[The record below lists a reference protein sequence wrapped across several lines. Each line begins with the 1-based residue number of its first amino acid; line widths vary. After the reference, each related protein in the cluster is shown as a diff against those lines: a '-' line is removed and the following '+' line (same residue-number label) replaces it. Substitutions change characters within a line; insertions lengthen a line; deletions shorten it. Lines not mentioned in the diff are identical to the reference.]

1 MNLTRRFFLQ
11 SSGLL
16 AAYMGVSPFE
26 ATAHAGLMLPKQATA
41 KGKTLIII
49 FLRGG
54 ADGLN
59 LVVPFGDRN
68 YSILRPSLAIN
79 VPGKGGGNA
88 IDLDG
93 YFGLHPRL
101 APLKPFFDSRL
112 MVAAHAVGY
121 DKNTRSHF
129 EEQDVW
135 ETGVI
140 GNTVGSDGWLN
151 RHLATSQGHGRIR
164 AVAIGD
170 TLPRI
175 LRGKVPAYAL
185 RGVEDLSPPRAEGL
199 DAAKVAAAIEHAYCT
214 ASPSDRDVA
223 RGLLSDTAAST
234 LEAIRDLRTIADQPY
249 KPAKPYPETD
259 LGRRLMQVARLIRA
273 DVGLEVA
280 QVDYG
285 GWDTHQGQGRGEG
298 GQFGNLAGQLAD
310 AIAAFMAD
318 LHDRMDD
325 IVVATLTD
333 FGRTAAENGT
343 GGTDHGWANC
353 MFVAGGAV
361 KKASDARIAA
371 NSKNGPVI
379 TNWPG
384 LAPDQLHEKRDLL
397 HTTDFRDVLA
407 ELVGVHLG
415 NTNLAAVLPSHTF
428 QPVGLVG

>member
-11 SSGLL
+11 SSGVL
-16 AAYMGVSPFE
+16 AAYVGISPFE
-26 ATAHAGLMLPKQATA
+26 AAARAGLLAAPTATA
-41 KGKTLIII
+41 KGKTLVII

-59 LVVPFGDRN
+59 LVVPFSDPH
-68 YSILRPSLAIN
+68 YTKLRPTLAIAS
-79 VPGKGGGNA
+79 PGSGSESA

-93 YFGLHPRL
+93 RFGLHPRL
-101 APLKPFFDSRL
+101 APLKPFFDSQL
-112 MVAAHAVGY
+112 MIAAHAVGY

-140 GNTVGSDGWLN
+140 GNTVASDGWLN
-151 RHLATSQGHGRIR
+151 RHLATSSGHGRIR

-185 RGVEDLSPPRAEGL
+185 RGVEDLSPPTADGL
-199 DAAKVAAAIEHAYCT
+199 SSAKVAAALEHAYCT
-214 ASPSDRDVA
+214 PLASDRAAA
-223 RGLLSDTAAST
+223 RDLLAGTAAGT
-234 LEAIRDLRTIADQPY
+234 LDAIDDLRAIAGKPYQPR
-249 KPAKPYPETD
+249 KPYPDTD

-280 QVDYG
+280 EVDFG
-285 GWDTHQGQGRGEG
+285 GWDTHQSQGRGDG
-298 GQFGNLAGQLAD
+298 GQFGNLAGGLAD
-310 AIAAFMAD
+310 ALAAFLGDME
-318 LHDRMDD
+318 DRMDD
-325 IVVATLTD
+325 VVVATLTD

-361 KKASDARIAA
+361 KRAASSRS
-371 NSKNGPVI
+371 NTSPVL

-384 LAPDQLHEKRDLL
+384 LSPDQLHDHRDLL
-397 HTTDFRDVLA
+397 HTTDFRDCLA
-407 ELVGVHLG
+407 ELVRIHLG
-415 NTNLAAVLPSHTF
+415 NADLQSVLPSHTF
-428 QPVGLVG
+428 KPVGLIA